1 MRPFAMSL
9 RVRDCPAEL
18 AGSNR
23 IFLHTDEL
31 KKLAGGMG
39 DGRTLYAQANRGL
52 VFMLA
57 ESQLVVAG
65 NAMLDPVQRSSV
77 KISLNERVSLT
88 PVPANLSGESF
99 LRSVTFSVDFPLA
112 SQRDSLPIESSDLS
126 DVIQT
131 SLRGAV
137 LAVNQ
142 YVLVV
147 KNGTRLRLRVVEFKE
162 ESSTSS
168 DRDGSVSVL
177 GASTRVQCRTY
188 GNSPVVLRNAASRA
202 REGSVPSEERGE
214 YGASNAAGGSAG
226 AASAKRAFAQVA
238 CHRQPSSWS
247 QFFFSIPLIFT
258 GARQNSMK
266 IHPGGNPGANLKS
279 ISHSGRWH
287 LNGS

>member
-1 MRPFAMSL
+1 MAVAMSL

-23 IFLHTDEL
+23 IFLHTDDL

-39 DGRTLYAQANRGL
+39 DGTLYAQANKGL

-142 YVLVV
+142 YVQVV
-147 KNGTRLRLRVVEFKE
+147 KNGTRLRLRVVNLDQEFKE
-162 ESSTSS
+162 ESSTFS
-168 DRDGSVSVL
+168 DREGSVSVL

-214 YGASNAAGGSAG
+214 YGASNAVGEGAG
-226 AASAKRAFAQVA
+226 AASAKKAFAQVS
-238 CHRQPSSWS
+238 CHHQPSS
-247 QFFFSIPLIFT
+247 
-258 GARQNSMK
+258 
-266 IHPGGNPGANLKS
+266 
-279 ISHSGRWH
+279 
-287 LNGS
+287 